1 MQEVSVRID
10 FLLKSDAPERCRTP
24 LVAASQAADVV
35 VVQADAHNL
44 ASHVVQEEIAVRM
57 NRLAAQPRQFCAV
70 EERCAAR
77 SGMERRDVTEM
88 TLRFVEHLFANR
100 DEFPL
105 VDGAAFIC
113 GRLLCATQSSGRHA
127 ESVQVE
133 VHVLHVLGRDVEMV
147 IEQSHHRTLLHL
159 RLSLAYLFGV
169 TAVGCAHVRREAKLD
184 GQVRVLCFVARQSQL
199 TDAAFGD
206 VIASAAYPVL
216 RIVRLRRELFY
227 LVTVQSHHL
236 AHANVPK
243 RNANCAEELF
253 WIDGLACLSVAFIP
267 VGNGVLGICE
277 AVRLTVREGELLF
290 VPPTFQL
297 SFSRHAVDAL
307 VVQHAA
313 IVLEEGAVLSRHI
326 DKHRTEP
333 VAAGTINR
341 RSIRIGADL
350 RPKRRLCPARVAMT
364 RTTRVT
370 RIDRTKPA
378 CLRQGII
385 VETVSVDEAA

>member
-1 MQEVSVRID
+1 M
-10 FLLKSDAPERCRTP
+10 
-24 LVAASQAADVV
+24 
-35 VVQADAHNL
+35 
-44 ASHVVQEEIAVRM
+44 QEEIAVRV

-70 EERCAAR
+70 EEGCAAR
-77 SGMERRDVTEM
+77 SGMQRRDVTEM

-100 DEFPL
+100 DEFPF

-113 GRLLCATQSSGRHA
+113 GRLLCAAQSSGRHA
-127 ESVQVE
+127 EAVQVE

-159 RLSLAYLFGV
+159 RLSLAYLLGITTV
-169 TAVGCAHVRREAKLD
+169 RCAHVRREAQLD

-199 TDAAFGD
+199 TDAALGD

-216 RIVRLRRELFY
+216 RIVRLCRELFY
-227 LVTVQSHHL
+227 LVAVQGHHL
-236 AHANVPK
+236 THANVPK
-243 RNANCAEELF
+243 RNANCAEELSRVDWF
-253 WIDGLACLSVAFIP
+253 ACISVAFIP
-267 VGNGVLGICE
+267 VGNGVLRIGE
-277 AVRLTVREGELLF
+277 AVRLTVRESELLF

-333 VAAGTINR
+333 VAAGTIDR
-341 RSIRIGADL
+341 RTIRIGARL
-350 RPKRRLCPARVAMT
+350 RPKRRLCSARVAMT

-385 VETVSVDEAA
+385 VETVSVDEAS